1 MMAALAL
8 CAAAAGVW
16 VSRQL
21 AHSAPQLASGTW
33 LEPRRQVGPFSLT
46 DDTDRPFTQAQL
58 AGAPTLV
65 FFGFTHCPDVC
76 PTTLYKLS
84 QLQRAAVLPR
94 LRVVFVTVDPQ
105 RDTPAALKQYLAAFA
120 ASPQTASHSGLVGLT
135 GSEHAIETVAA
146 RFGVAY
152 QRVALP
158 GGDYTIDHSAVLF
171 LLDETGHMSA
181 VFTPP
186 FDPGV
191 LGADLKRAAPYLRG

>member
-1 MMAALAL
+1 MVALAV
-8 CAAAAGVW
+8 CAGTAGVW

-33 LEPRRQVGPFSLT
+33 LEPRREIGPFSLT
-46 DDTDRPFTQAQL
+46 DDTGRPFTQAQL
-58 AGAPTLV
+58 AGPPTLV

-84 QLQRAAVLPR
+84 QLQRAAVLPK
-94 LRVVFVTVDPQ
+94 LRVLFVTVDPL

-120 ASPQTASHSGLVGLT
+120 ASPEAVSHPGMVGLT
-135 GSEHAIETVAA
+135 GSERAIAGVAA

-158 GGDYTIDHSAVLF
+158 GGDYTMDHSAVLF
-171 LLDETGHMSA
+171 LLDETGHVSA

-186 FDPGV
+186 FDPRV
-191 LGADLKRAAPYLRG
+191 LGADLKRVAPYLHG